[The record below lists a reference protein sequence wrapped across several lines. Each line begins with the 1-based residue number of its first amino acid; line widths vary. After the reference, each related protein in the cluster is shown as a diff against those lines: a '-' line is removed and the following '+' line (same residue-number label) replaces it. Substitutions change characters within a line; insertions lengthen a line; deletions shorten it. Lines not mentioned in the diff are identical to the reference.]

1 MNPSPSLKWAA
12 AFGATGIAIGAL
24 GAHALK
30 SVLSPEHLNSVETAV
45 RYQLFH
51 ALVLLVL
58 GLSQKA
64 VQFKRSLQLFQYGT
78 LMFSG
83 SIYLLI
89 LFKYFDLPSLV
100 LVPITPLGGLL
111 LIMAWLSLGLTKWT
125 AQKG

>member
-24 GAHALK
+24 GAHALE

-58 GLSQKA
+58 GLSQQA
-64 VQFKRSLQLFQYGT
+64 VQFKRSILLFIIGT

-89 LFKYFDLPSLV
+89 LFKYFHLPILIW
-100 LVPITPLGGLL
+100 VPLTPVGGLL

>member
-1 MNPSPSLKWAA
+1 MNPSSSLKWAA

-24 GAHALK
+24 GAHALE

-51 ALVLLVL
+51 ALVLLTL
-58 GLSQKA
+58 ALSA
-64 VQFKRSLQLFQYGT
+64 HTDQFKRSILLFIIGT

>member
-1 MNPSPSLKWAA
+1 MNPSPSLKWAV

-58 GLSQKA
+58 GLSQQA
-64 VQFKRSLQLFQYGT
+64 VQFKRSILLFIIGT

-89 LFKYFDLPSLV
+89 LFKYFHLPTLIW
-100 LVPITPLGGLL
+100 VPLTPVGGLL